1 MKMQRNNLDAIC
13 FLNLCKIR
21 KKLMSPK
28 QCILYFLFIL
38 LNIISGYLT
47 FSFTS
52 LNIYLFKL
60 TKTFLL
66 IENVN
71 RRFSMDLLFGKIVLR
86 TMYNICNNYT
96 NVKYRP

>member
-71 RRFSMDLLFGKIVLR
+71 
-86 TMYNICNNYT
+86 
-96 NVKYRP
+96 